1 MYKLRRTYYRMDV
14 NTFYEL
20 RTRLYAT
27 AAAGCGLIAEDFRLK
42 RALEAFKPM
51 SEANKV
57 FGRLYQMCEKLF
69 HTENVAGELAD
80 CIALAD
86 ALAVTQG
93 SFLDK
98 SECVEEE
105 DKLCLKPQIIAN
117 RYLEEVKTT
126 LSKGEINI
134 QHDVQKDIQL
144 MLEPRVF
151 LCFIQNLKQETD
163 STRSLAEVLLPHL
176 GEAIIPVLKKQIDLE
191 TNSAK
196 NKTAYYIRLICQL
209 FGYQENDWYLSLI
222 EEEGYPKSIRV
233 AAVNALGCSEKNV
246 PKLLELYKTQKG
258 DVKTAVILVLA
269 KLDPPEAEDIW
280 KKITKKYMVPSSD
293 SAYDLPQSTI
303 KVIEQSKSDIC
314 AEFARKLVVD
324 AIEMGKR
331 RYGNKSKITTA
342 ETRCFNL
349 AIRTICRKPQLED
362 CFMLLAENY
371 KYIEVLNTTFY
382 SRLNPRNDL
391 NQALISNLLEED
403 ERYIEMIKNLYKV
416 HKEFYF
422 PARFFLALKEKGN
435 YAFME
440 YMEEIYDN
448 RDDVINILR
457 SISYDCIQ
465 GGYYLSWWCISD
477 MGYNYQ
483 SRSRL
488 KIFEEISEEVFS
500 FITDTSYFA
509 PEKQDKN
516 IATKLTKCQRACSKK
531 TKDTIRTVIQLFDGW
546 LRYHITGSKEYQKC
560 VNTALKFAF
569 AVNKYCS
576 TGAEIDILVDYYANG
591 TPEEYR
597 DMFTN
602 YSIQSILSG
611 DGHIWSI
618 HMKGKLESMPLS
630 YEDRKKALLE
640 VKEIIEQFEN
650 IDEKNKK
657 EMLSKTDQ
665 VLKSTYTT

>member
-1 MYKLRRTYYRMDV
+1 MDV

-57 FGRLYQMCEKLF
+57 FGRLYQMCENLF
-69 HTENVAGELAD
+69 HTENVAGELVD

-105 DKLCLKPQIIAN
+105 HKLCLKPQTIAN

-151 LCFIQNLKQETD
+151 PCFIQSLKQDTN
-163 STRSLAEVLLPHL
+163 STRSLAEVLLPRL
-176 GEAIIPVLKKQIDLE
+176 GDAIIPVLKKQIDLE

-258 DVKTAVILVLA
+258 VVKTAVILVLA

-293 SAYDLPQSTI
+293 SVYDLSMPESTRD
-303 KVIEQSKSDIC
+303 VIVQSKSDIC
-314 AEFARKLVVD
+314 AEFARKLVAD
-324 AIEMGKR
+324 AIEIGKR
-331 RYGNKSKITTA
+331 RNGNRSKITTA
-342 ETRCFNL
+342 ENRCLNL
-349 AIRTICRKPQLED
+349 ALQTIFRKPQLED
-362 CFMLLAENY
+362 CFMMLAENY
-371 KYIEVLNTTFY
+371 KYIEGLIDTFL
-382 SRLNPRNDL
+382 STNPRNDL
-391 NQALISNLLEED
+391 NQALVSNLLEED

-416 HKEFYF
+416 HKNFYF

-435 YAFME
+435 HAFTE
-440 YMEEIYDN
+440 YREEIYEN

-457 SISYDCIQ
+457 SISYDCIRE
-465 GGYYLSWWCISD
+465 GYYLSWWCVSGL
-477 MGYNYQ
+477 GYRSQ
-483 SRSRL
+483 SRTHLR
-488 KIFEEISEEVFS
+488 IFEEIPEEVFS

-560 VNTALKFAF
+560 VNTAVKYAL

-597 DMFTN
+597 DMFIN

-618 HMKGKLESMPLS
+618 YMKSKLESMPLS